1 MPYKSPVMTT
11 SVSLEKTLPVI
22 RCVAAVEDHHTTNVG
37 INELVN
43 GQMDRWMDG
52 FNG

>member
-1 MPYKSPVMTT
+1 MPYKSPVMTM

-22 RCVAAVEDHHTTNVG
+22 RCVAAVEDHNTTYVG

-52 FNG
+52 FNR